1 MQPKEDPK
9 DKEARLRER
18 RLSELELQ
26 QTTQQSAAG
35 LTSDLR
41 AVYGLSS
48 LIGMPGGNIP
58 SAKPTIGRTKNPS
71 IFDLGPEKAS
81 LK

>member
-48 LIGMPGGNIP
+48 LIGMPGGNLP
-58 SAKPTIGRTKNPS
+58 ATKTQTRPKTAS